1 VNLYLKIKRCS
12 KDVNITESQ
21 YLKHVETTEDR
32 EERQLI
38 AKMDPMIVLQYIN
51 VSIDV
56 IINLKFEDIENKMVE
71 TARNQEIVSARGD
84 PASKDGDGD
93 SDDDD
98 KQGQAQVDKKK
109 MAAAESDYVDDN
121 NTQKDLEISNQLDE
135 LVVED
140 TPQQIRD
147 KVQKIG
153 GKPDQKNHKKD
164 KVRDGTMALKKS
176 KTQSMN
182 AFGTR
187 RMSASEK
194 ESMSKYSIK
203 SIQPLDS
210 ARGAAQDEQA
220 SSYDDSPS
228 CPRIYEEMIQ
238 QLEADIRKHIRIE
251 HQLKLH
257 IESVEDRVE
266 ELERDLE
273 QLETTDKKTS
283 GARLSPSQ
291 LRSS

>member
-1 VNLYLKIKRCS
+1 
-12 KDVNITESQ
+12 
-21 YLKHVETTEDR
+21 
-32 EERQLI
+32 
-38 AKMDPMIVLQYIN
+38 
-51 VSIDV
+51 
-56 IINLKFEDIENKMVE
+56 
-71 TARNQEIVSARGD
+71 
-84 PASKDGDGD
+84 
-93 SDDDD
+93 
-98 KQGQAQVDKKK
+98 
-109 MAAAESDYVDDN
+109 
-121 NTQKDLEISNQLDE
+121 
-135 LVVED
+135 
-140 TPQQIRD
+140 
-147 KVQKIG
+147 
-153 GKPDQKNHKKD
+153 
-164 KVRDGTMALKKS
+164 MALKKS

-273 QLETTDKKTS
+273 KLETTDKKAS
-283 GARLSPSQ
+283 AAQLSPSQ